1 MLIIGLNSCS
11 VEYRNFVS
19 VLRYDSSPFNY
30 RIKHVWTGKEN
41 PIIAPDDLIRIWT
54 DNGVID
60 TGTCYHANY
69 KIRPI
74 RNGKVKIYTLNIR
87 KTSDGS
93 LDTIKS
99 ITKFKAIL
107 PPKIVPAINERLL
120 KDSLIIQYDYV
131 LKHTSTKAEGKR
143 YQIAALPTEI
153 KVYKDNKLIG
163 EIPFYTPRDE
173 AKEIIKNG
181 NRLCIPEQT
190 FRDMRTDLII
200 ESEGLDYKY

>member
-1 MLIIGLNSCS
+1 MFIIGLNSCS

-30 RIKHVWTGKEN
+30 RIKHVWAGKEN

-74 RNGKVKIYTLNIR
+74 RNGKVQIYTLYIR
-87 KTSDGS
+87 KANDGS

-99 ITKFKAIL
+99 VTKFKAIL
-107 PPKIVPAINERLL
+107 PPKIVPAINEKLL
-120 KDSLIIQYDYV
+120 KDSLIIQCDYV
-131 LKHTSTKAEGKR
+131 FKQTSIKAEGKR
-143 YQIAALPTEI
+143 YQIAALPSEI

-163 EIPFYTPRDE
+163 VIPFYTPRGE
-173 AKEIIKNG
+173 EKEILKNG
-181 NRLCIPEQT
+181 NRLYIPEQA

-200 ESEGLDYKY
+200 EAEGLDYKY